1 MFLIIG
7 RAFKESFIN
16 FWRNGWLSVAA
27 VSVLVLALFVIGS
40 VLTTGLV
47 ADDVLKNVESK
58 VNISVYFKSD
68 VSEEKILENK
78 KDLESFKEIS
88 SVEYVSK
95 EEALEIFKRDNAD
108 EPVIMESLD
117 EIGENP
123 LLSSLIIKA
132 NNPSQYW
139 AISNYISDASFKD
152 DVGRVNYGKNRELI
166 NHLNGIISQIKKVG
180 LVLAGIFGV
189 VSILIIFNT
198 IRITIY
204 THKQEIEVMRLVG
217 SSNLFIRLPFIFEGI
232 IYGVIASAVA
242 SLILLGAMKFV
253 NTYASSVVTSG
264 NLFNFY
270 LQNALYIL
278 GLQIAVGSF
287 LGIASSWI
295 AMRKYLKI

>member
-7 RAFKESFIN
+7 RAFKESLIN

-27 VSVLVLALFVIGS
+27 VSVLVLALFVIGAVS
-40 VLTTGLV
+40 TAGLV
-47 ADDVLKNVESK
+47 ADNVLKNVESK

-68 VSEEKILENK
+68 VSEEKILESK
-78 KDLESFKEIS
+78 RDLESFKEIN
-88 SVEYVSK
+88 SVEYISK
-95 EEALEIFKRDNAD
+95 ENALEIFKRDNAD

-132 NNPSQYW
+132 NNPSQYQSI
-139 AISNYISDASFKD
+139 ADYIANASFKD
-152 DVGRVNYGKNRELI
+152 DVGRVNYGKNKELI
-166 NHLNGIISQIKKVG
+166 NRLNGILFQIKKVG
-180 LVLAGIFGV
+180 LVLAGIFGG

-217 SSNLFIRLPFIFEGI
+217 SSNFFIRLPFIFEGI
-232 IYGVIASAVA
+232 IYGVIASVVA
-242 SLILLGAMKFV
+242 SLILLGAVKFI

-264 NLFNFY
+264 DLFNFY
-270 LQNALYIL
+270 MQNALYIF
-278 GLQIAVGSF
+278 GFQVAIGSF